1 MNQTQNPSALRS
13 QKEITDA
20 LLKLMRKYPYCE
32 ISVKQ
37 IVLETGLERKTF
49 YNNFTS
55 KDDVLDSVINRAIME
70 YVQALSGSGKGPLD
84 VIFDFCEKNKKLL
97 MLLHKNDLLYLL
109 LLKLNKVIPE
119 YSASLDMSNN
129 PFAKLIGDLEPDYII
144 AFNIGA
150 VWNVIFKWV
159 DRGMTDSADDIK
171 ATIAQYLKRF

>member
-55 KDDVLDSVINRAIME
+55 KDDVLDSVINRAIRE